1 MNMMNA
7 REAGRKAKQH
17 IAELLSDENITE
29 IGLEEIE
36 YEDEE
41 NIWLVTV
48 GFFRPWHKGVE
59 ERNFLGEPRL
69 SRSYKVVRLDAK
81 GEVLAVRHRDPSI
94 QR

>member
-1 MNMMNA
+1 MNMLNA

-36 YEDEE
+36 YEDDQSV
-41 NIWLVTV
+41 WLVTV

-59 ERNFLGEPRL
+59 ERNILGEPRL
-69 SRSYKVVRLDAK
+69 SRSYKVVRLDAA
-81 GEVLAVRHRDPSI
+81 GEVLSVRHRDPSI
-94 QR
+94 VR